1 MTRHVSRSWQ
11 VLLPV
16 IALVALACAGTPA
29 GSPGASPTAA
39 GGKEKVEVFSWWT
52 TGGEAAG
59 LDKLIA
65 KFNAEHPEW
74 EVFNA
79 AVAGGAGTNAKA
91 VLKTRMLGGDPPDSF
106 QVHMGHEL
114 IDTWVTT
121 GYMEPLTDLFNSE
134 GWTTTFPEGVL
145 EIVSHDGHPW
155 SVPVNIHRSNVLWYN
170 KTAFTDAEVEPPT
183 TFEEF
188 EDVAGKLEAK
198 GYTPLAL
205 GDGEPFAA
213 AHLFESVLLGTMGA
227 DAYGGLWTGDTDWNG
242 AEVTE
247 SLENMKAMLQHV
259 NDDHAALTWSQAND
273 LLIQGDAAMTVM
285 GDWVDGDYTA
295 KKFTDFGWAPPPGTD
310 GIYLALSD
318 TFGLPKNAPHPEA
331 VKEFLKLLGSAEG
344 QDIFNPL
351 KGSIPARTDAGK
363 PAAGEK
369 DYDEYLR
376 SAMEDWNTDTIAP
389 SVAHGAAASEGWAS
403 EFTTAVVNFVTNQDV
418 AATQTELAAA
428 CTNAGVCQ

>member
-16 IALVALACAGTPA
+16 IALVALACNTGTP
-29 GSPGASPTAA
+29 GSPGTSPTAA

-65 KFNAEHPEW
+65 KFNAEHPDW

-121 GYMEPLTDLFNSE
+121 GYMEPLDDLFNSE

-145 EIVSHDGHPW
+145 EIVSHDGHYW

-188 EDVAGKLEAK
+188 EDAAAKLEAK

-213 AHLFESVLLGTMGA
+213 SHLFESVLLGTLGA

-242 AEVTE
+242 PEVTE
-247 SLENMKAMLQHV
+247 ALENLKAMLQHV

-376 SAMEDWNTDTIAP
+376 SAMEDWTSDTIAP
-389 SVAHGAAASEGWAS
+389 SVVHGAAASEGWAS
-403 EFTTAVVNFVTNQDV
+403 EFTTAIVTFVTNQDV
-418 AATQTELAAA
+418 AATQAELAAA
-428 CTNAGVCQ
+428 CTTAGVCQ

>member
-16 IALVALACAGTPA
+16 IALVALACGTPA

-121 GYMEPLTDLFNSE
+121 GYMEPLDDLFESE

-183 TFEEF
+183 TFDEF

-227 DAYGGLWTGDTDWNG
+227 DAYGGLWTGETDWNG
-242 AEVTE
+242 PEVTE
-247 SLENMKAMLQHV
+247 ALENMKAMLQHV

-273 LLIQGDAAMTVM
+273 LVIQGDAAMTVM

-295 KKFTDFGWAPPPGTD
+295 KNFTDFGWAPPPGTD

-318 TFGLPKNAPHPEA
+318 TFGLPKNAPHPDA

-376 SAMEDWNTDTIAP
+376 SAMEDWNADSIAP

-418 AATQTELAAA
+418 AATQTELATA

>member
-29 GSPGASPTAA
+29 GSPGASPTTA

-121 GYMEPLTDLFNSE
+121 GYMEPLDDLFDSE

-188 EDVAGKLEAK
+188 EDVAAKLEAK

-227 DAYGGLWTGDTDWNG
+227 DAYGGLWTGETDWNG
-242 AEVTE
+242 PEVTE
-247 SLENMKAMLQHV
+247 ALENMKAMLQHV

-273 LLIQGDAAMTVM
+273 LVIQGDAAMTVM

-318 TFGLPKNAPHPEA
+318 TFGLPKNAPHPDA

-351 KGSIPARTDAGK
+351 KGSIPARSDAGK

-376 SAMEDWNTDTIAP
+376 SAMEDWNADTIAP

-403 EFTTAVVNFVTNQDV
+403 EFTTAVVTFVTNQDV
-418 AATQTELAAA
+418 AATQAELAAA
-428 CTNAGVCQ
+428 CTTAGVCQ